1 MAKLY
6 TRLKIN
12 ETYRAANTDDL
23 ADLGGFSVALK
34 KGQVSYSVTIYV
46 DGKLVK
52 TEKNVFNAKGESID
66 HWHEFEAK
74 SFKDAASRM
83 TAFWQVFIGQH
94 RVWFNHVKQLFD
106 HSIQS
111 GRSPQSG
118 RGSALWSVANIAMSK
133 AHSLLS
139 KPGQVNQHIVKISA
153 CPHQVDGAIK
163 VAEYIVREIKNNV
176 KSGAA
181 ETMRELM
188 DYDGKKRKAW
198 EALPLWQRGFVPMPT
213 PSPGVAYTI
222 WTKKVFKDQE
232 WDHKWQIRDNK
243 AFNSVATPRKVGSLQ
258 GIRKNRRNKQN
269 KVRDSKSYWHKY
281 KRHDYFY
288 DVWSNI
294 HFGYVGLACGFDQG
308 TLLWGGARAQLFD
321 EGRVDGDA
329 PDDQVCIKIG
339 FTLFKQFGMWAENLT
354 AQAVLDALEQAD
366 LNESRETHVCYHPNR
381 EEIENNGSDD

>member
-46 DGKLVK
+46 DDKLVK

-118 RGSALWSVANIAMSK
+118 GGSALWSVANIAMSK
-133 AHSLLS
+133 AHSMLS
-139 KPGQVNQHIVKISA
+139 KAGQVNQSIVKISA
-153 CPHQVDGAIK
+153 CPHQVDGAIQ

-243 AFNSVATPRKVGSLQ
+243 AFNSVAIPRKGGSLK
-258 GIRKNRRNKQN
+258 GVRENRNNKR

-294 HFGYVGLACGFDQG
+294 HFGYVGLACGFDQR

>member
-118 RGSALWSVANIAMSK
+118 GGSALWSVANIAMSK

-198 EALPLWQRGFVPMPT
+198 EADLPSF
-213 PSPGVAYTI
+213 
-222 WTKKVFKDQE
+222 
-232 WDHKWQIRDNK
+232 
-243 AFNSVATPRKVGSLQ
+243 PRTV
-258 GIRKNRRNKQN
+258 
-269 KVRDSKSYWHKY
+269 
-281 KRHDYFY
+281 
-288 DVWSNI
+288 
-294 HFGYVGLACGFDQG
+294 
-308 TLLWGGARAQLFD
+308 
-321 EGRVDGDA
+321 
-329 PDDQVCIKIG
+329 
-339 FTLFKQFGMWAENLT
+339 
-354 AQAVLDALEQAD
+354 
-366 LNESRETHVCYHPNR
+366 
-381 EEIENNGSDD
+381 